1 MKRSGSGITNILLN
15 LILKESV
22 IMKKIL
28 LVAFLLISALI
39 FTAGDAFSAWTQ
51 PKGYAYNQLSFSYYK
66 TDQKFST
73 LGYASSDKDA
83 EIVSLDADVSKRD
96 TEKFTSTKISYYS
109 EYGII
114 DQLTIFYSFGY
125 DWQKSDDVQKYTDEN
140 GPSGI
145 GDIDLGL
152 RYHLMD
158 NIAGTGILSSVQ
170 VKLKIPEAYDY
181 GDPVLELSLGDG
193 QYDAT
198 FALLFGRGFSKGYAW
213 LNAGYKYRFENKEHD
228 PITFKPSDQVKVS
241 FGGGYPVTSWLSL
254 GGLVD
259 WTKSVG
265 NAEVSDALIFRNN
278 QFAGGNPSQGD
289 TVIIKDSLGLEPSA
303 LSLGVD
309 LIFDISKFVPVMK
322 ETFPSKSIVFSF
334 VTDVAG
340 FGPFKT
346 EDYSLGRTYSVAF
359 VFPGKGFFPVNLF

>member
-1 MKRSGSGITNILLN
+1 
-15 LILKESV
+15 
-22 IMKKIL
+22 MKKIL
-28 LVAFLLISALI
+28 LVAFLLITALI

-66 TDQKFST
+66 TNEKWTT
-73 LGYASSDKDA
+73 LGLNADGEVID
-83 EIVSLDADVSKRD
+83 LDVDVEKTD
-96 TEKFTSTKISYYS
+96 TEDFTSTKISYYS

-114 DQLTIFYSFGY
+114 DKLTIFYSFGY
-125 DWQKSDDVQKYTDEN
+125 DWQKSDDVQKFTDEN

-158 NIAGTGILSSVQ
+158 NIAGTGILSSAQ

-181 GDPVLELSLGDG
+181 GNPVTKLSLGDG

-241 FGGGYPVTSWLSL
+241 FGGGYPLLSWLSI

-265 NAEVSDALIFRNN
+265 NAEVSDELLIANYP
-278 QFAGGNPSQGD
+278 AGGKTWHGD
-289 TVIIKDSLGLEPSA
+289 TVVIKDSLGLEPSA